1 MIGENDS
8 RKHIEPTLH
17 YLGAGSTEILP
28 FSYLSYE
35 SWVQNL
41 FITIKPCIRFS
52 ERNMLRQLCF
62 ESHRIGEKAIVMSYF
77 RTKGFKGEK
86 FNYIHFDRMLSR
98 VIYQLCSQ
106 NQQNK
111 FNSTKY
117 IPTISV

>member
-62 ESHRIGEKAIVMSYF
+62 ESHGIRDKAIVMSYF
-77 RTKGFKGEK
+77 HTKGFKGEK
-86 FNYIHFDRMLSR
+86 FNYIHFLS
-98 VIYQLCSQ
+98 
-106 NQQNK
+106 NA
-111 FNSTKY
+111 
-117 IPTISV
+117 